1 MKWYIFLLDQ
11 KRPVMDTVIVDRPPE
26 ARPATGGPFTPWF
39 DEQQHWDERHI
50 HIVADSDANAYS
62 KAYGIWNQYYDS
74 QTGKLKLKVVEDTSS
89 TEFGLSPVT
98 IKEMNGHLQYDVET
112 ELSIPALSGYQEDAS
127 EPKRNQLLE
136 ALLSVVLITALVFI
150 YTLTP

>member
-39 DEQQHWDERHI
+39 DAHEHWDGRHI
-50 HIVADSDANAYS
+50 HIMADCDKNAYS
-62 KAYGIWNQYYDS
+62 KAYGIWNQYYDAK
-74 QTGKLKLKVVEDTSS
+74 TGKLKVVEDTSA

-98 IKEMNGHLQYDVET
+98 IKEMNGHLQYDVT
-112 ELSIPALSGYQEDAS
+112 ELSIQALSGYQDAP
-127 EPKRNQLLE
+127 EPKKNNELLE
-136 ALLSVVLITALVFI
+136 ALVSVAIIAALVFL

>member
-39 DEQQHWDERHI
+39 DEQEHFDERHI
-50 HIVADSDANAYS
+50 HILADSQANAYS
-62 KAYGIWNQYYDS
+62 KAYGIWNQYYDCS
-74 QTGKLKLKVVEDTSS
+74 TGKLKVVEDTSS

-98 IKEMNGHLQYDVET
+98 IKEMNGHLQYDVDT
-112 ELSIPALSGYQEDAS
+112 SLSIPALSGYQEDAP
-127 EPKRNQLLE
+127 EPKKSELLE
-136 ALLSVVLITALVFI
+136 ALVSVAIIAALVFI

>member
-11 KRPVMDTVIVDRPPE
+11 GRPVMDTVIVERPPE

-39 DEQQHWDERHI
+39 DAQQHWDERHI
-50 HIVADSDANAYS
+50 HIVADSDANAYA

-74 QTGKLKLKVVEDTSS
+74 RTGKLKVVEDTSA
-89 TEFGLSPVT
+89 TEFGISAVT
-98 IKEMNGHLQYDVET
+98 IKEMNGHLQYDAT
-112 ELSIPALSGYQEDAS
+112 ELSVPALSGYQEDKS
-127 EPKRNQLLE
+127 SKSNELVE
-136 ALLSVVLITALVFI
+136 ALLSVVIIAALVFL

>member
-26 ARPATGGPFTPWF
+26 ARPADGGPFTPWF
-39 DEQQHWDERHI
+39 DAHEHWDERHI
-50 HIVADSDANAYS
+50 HIMADCDKNAYS
-62 KAYGIWNQYYDS
+62 KAYGIWNQYYDAK
-74 QTGKLKLKVVEDTSS
+74 TGKLKVVEDTSS

-98 IKEMNGHLQYDVET
+98 IKEMNGHLQYDVDT
-112 ELSIPALSGYQEDAS
+112 SLSIPALSGYHQEDAS
-127 EPKRNQLLE
+127 ATKKSELLE
-136 ALLSVVLITALVFI
+136 ALVSVAIIAALVFL